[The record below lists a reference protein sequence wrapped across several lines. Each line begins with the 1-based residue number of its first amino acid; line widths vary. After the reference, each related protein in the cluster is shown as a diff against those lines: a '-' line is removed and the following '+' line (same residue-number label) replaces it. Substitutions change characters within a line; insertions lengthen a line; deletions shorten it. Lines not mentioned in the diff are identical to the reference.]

1 MGAVKRALCALAL
14 FVASPA
20 NAQPFDRWT
29 PYISE
34 ASVRFGIPTD
44 WIVRVMTVES
54 GGHPTRGGRP
64 IRSRAGA
71 MGLMQLMPKTWAAMR
86 DSYALGTDPDDPR
99 ANIFAGTAYLRSMYD
114 RFGYPGLFA
123 AYNAGPGRYARALE
137 GQSALPSETRTYL
150 ARLVGSPRPSDLTPP
165 RVPDVLF
172 ALREQPLEGTA
183 PMTPQRSPIFIVLGD
198 SEAR

>member
-1 MGAVKRALCALAL
+1 VGAVSRALCALGL
-14 FVASPA
+14 LVASSA
-20 NAQPFDRWT
+20 DAQPLDRWT
-29 PYISE
+29 PFIGE
-34 ASVRFGIPTD
+34 ASVRFGIPAD
-44 WIVRVMTVES
+44 WIARVMIVES
-54 GGHPTRGGRP
+54 GGHTSRGRRP

-86 DSYALGTDPDDPR
+86 DSYALGADPDDPR

-137 GQSALPSETRTYL
+137 GQSALPSETRVYL
-150 ARLVGSPRPSDLTPP
+150 ARLVGSPRPSDSTPT

-172 ALREQPLEGTA
+172 AVRAQPLEGNA
-183 PMTPQRSPIFIVLGD
+183 PMDPQHSPIFVVLGG